1 MRFSVVFKELDRN
14 IPVSFRELDSYFQVE
29 FKSFQTTNA
38 APDIEYYKGDY
49 AVTPKVTAQTLPT
62 AQKTMG
68 EDLTVLAIPFYNVSN
83 NSGGK
88 TIYIAREV

>member
-1 MRFSVVFKELDRN
+1 MRFSVVFKELDRR
-14 IPVSFRELDSYFQVE
+14 IPISFRELNSHFQAE
-29 FKSFQTTNA
+29 FRYFQTTNA

-68 EDLTVLAIPFYNVSN
+68 EDLVVLAIPFYNVSN
-83 NSGGK
+83 SSGGN
-88 TIYIAREV
+88 TIIIGNEG